1 MSYKISFRI
10 DDRVAQT
17 VVPDDV
23 KVLSVD
29 KLISPKSAK
38 ELTVLINLKNG
49 ENTVQNNM
57 VLPCEVEHI
66 DDTAETDLANPCIL
80 GAVDKIPEAMLI
92 VFVNA
97 TNEQDTPETKNTRLY
112 FAVLK
117 ECNDD

>member
-57 VLPCEVEHI
+57 VLPC
-66 DDTAETDLANPCIL
+66 IL